1 MLRDSEGRHHI
12 EDAIMELNDVEEKLN
27 RALML
32 DEVRDDQIS
41 GKGRVFDA
49 LNDSLSALVSASN
62 TLRNIAAKL

>member
-49 LNDSLSALVSASN
+49 LNDYLSALVSASN